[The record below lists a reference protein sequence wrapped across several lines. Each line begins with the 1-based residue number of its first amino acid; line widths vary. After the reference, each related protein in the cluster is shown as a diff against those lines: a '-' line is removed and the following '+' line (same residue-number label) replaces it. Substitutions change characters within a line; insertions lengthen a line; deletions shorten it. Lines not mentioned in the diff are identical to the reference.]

1 MKNSRLVGA
10 SCCEHALSLGSVIC
24 VLLFTG
30 CAGIDG
36 TAENHKVAAN
46 LVTRHVEESHGE
58 PANQAVSPD
67 PTYEWFY

>member
-1 MKNSRLVGA
+1 MKNSRSVSA
-10 SCCEHALSLGSVIC
+10 RYCEQALSVVSVIC

-36 TAENHKVAAN
+36 TAENHKVAEN
-46 LVTRHVEESHGE
+46 RVTRHVEERQEE